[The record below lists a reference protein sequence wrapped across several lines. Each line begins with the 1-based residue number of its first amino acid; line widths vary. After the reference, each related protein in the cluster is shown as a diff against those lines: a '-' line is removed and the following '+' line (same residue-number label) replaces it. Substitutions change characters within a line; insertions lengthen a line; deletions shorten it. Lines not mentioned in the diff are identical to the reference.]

1 MEGVPLFRRFP
12 PFMAYVEGWALY
24 AERVAAEYGFH
35 SDPYSNLGRLQ
46 GELFRAVRLVVDTGI
61 HHKRWTRKKGINYMY
76 DNTGIAKSD
85 VVSEIERY
93 IVWPG
98 QACAYKIGMEK
109 ILEVRSSA
117 LTRLGNQFDIREFHT
132 TVLEN
137 GAVPLQILDQIVNDY
152 IDEKLKG
159 S

>member
-1 MEGVPLFRRFP
+1 
-12 PFMAYVEGWALY
+12 
-24 AERVAAEYGFH
+24 
-35 SDPYSNLGRLQ
+35 
-46 GELFRAVRLVVDTGI
+46 
-61 HHKRWTRKKGINYMY
+61 
-76 DNTGIAKSD
+76 
-85 VVSEIERY
+85 
-93 IVWPG
+93 
-98 QACAYKIGMEK
+98 MEK

-117 LTRLGNQFDIREFHT
+117 LTRLGNQFDIRELHT